1 MKKTQSV
8 AFRVIGSFV
17 IGMIIF
23 AIALFMVIDTRL
35 ESGVVNYMEET
46 LVNESKGVTLII
58 DEMGANLKNAAGWM
72 AEIFSKG
79 YEENGFKP
87 VYVYEV
93 CHQTI
98 EYYNTENAAI
108 FDAQGKKKTT
118 TSLGSVDAA
127 AYVSKA
133 LKGEEAFDIY
143 KENKEIFGICAKP
156 IKVNGQIVGVAV
168 TKQQISGD
176 ALIKRVT
183 DMYNIEATYFSGNKR
198 IYTSLTGMKGTDIK
212 DSSIINRVMQGE
224 DVVLITTINGTRYIA
239 VYFPIK
245 DQKGNA
251 LTAFFLG
258 ERLSVV
264 TDIATGIFLPLISIT
279 IVLTVV
285 LLLVMILLVYRLII
299 KKLNFVRDS
308 MENLASGDAD
318 LTTRIPV
325 KGSDEFAELSSHV
338 NVFIGILQEIVKKLA
353 EAQNSLGEIGLKL
366 GTNAQETASATT
378 QIMANIDSVRRQS
391 ESQAEAVA
399 NTSDVLTKSAISVQE
414 LVDLINNQVAGITQS
429 SAAIEQMLSNINSVT
444 NSVKKMAGNI
454 QVLDANVTE
463 SSTKID
469 NVTAKVTEMSEQSK
483 MLLQANNMIAQVAS
497 QTNLLAMNAA
507 IEAAHAGEAG
517 KGFSV
522 VADEIRKLAET
533 TSNQSKQINT
543 ELKGISASIQEVVGL
558 SKDSQNSFESIVTQL
573 NSTDTIMRQID
584 NAMTEQSQASNQI
597 LEALND
603 MKNQSSTVNEKSGE
617 LKLGIENVQND
628 MAQVAQISQTIL
640 GSMDEMTAGSQE
652 ISASTQSVSGLAS
665 QTKENI
671 DVMSSL
677 LSQFKA

>member
-1 MKKTQSV
+1 MRKIQSV
-8 AFRVIGSFV
+8 AFRVIGSLV
-17 IGMIIF
+17 VGMFIF
-23 AIALFMVIDTRL
+23 TMALFVVIDTRL
-35 ESGVVNYMEET
+35 ESGVIKYMEET
-46 LVNESKGVTLII
+46 LVDETKGVYLII
-58 DEMGANLKNAAGWM
+58 DDMSSNLKNAAGWL
-72 AEIFSKG
+72 AEMFAKG
-79 YEENGFKP
+79 YEENEFKP
-87 VYVYEV
+87 VFVNDV
-93 CHQTI
+93 CHQAI
-98 EYYNTENAAI
+98 QYYNTENAAI
-108 FDAQGKKKTT
+108 YDAAGKKKTT
-118 TSLGSVDAA
+118 TSLGSVDASS
-127 AYVSKA
+127 YVSQA
-133 LKGEEAFDIY
+133 LSGSEAFGIY
-143 KENKEIFGICAKP
+143 KENKEVFGICAKP
-156 IKVNGQIVGVAV
+156 IKVNNKIVGAAV

-176 ALIKRVT
+176 TLIKRVT
-183 DMYNIEATYFSGNKR
+183 DMYNLEATYFSDHKR
-198 IYTSLTGMKGTDIK
+198 IYTSLVGMKGTDIK
-212 DSSIINRVMQGE
+212 DTSIIDRAMKGE
-224 DVVLITTINGTRYIA
+224 SLVLITTINGTRYIA

-245 DQKGNA
+245 DQNGKPV
-251 LTAFFLG
+251 TTFFLG
-258 ERLSVV
+258 EKLSVV
-264 TDIATGIFLPLISIT
+264 RDIATEIFIPLIT
-279 IVLTVV
+279 MTAVLTVV
-285 LLLVMILLVYRLII
+285 LLLVMILLTYRLII
-299 KKLNFVRDS
+299 RKLNFVRDS

-325 KGSDEFAELSSHV
+325 KGQDEFAELSSHV
-338 NVFIGILQEIVKKLA
+338 NVFIGILQEIVKKLT
-353 EAQNSLGEIGLKL
+353 EAQTSLGEIGLSL

-378 QIMANIDSVRRQS
+378 EIMANIDSVRHQS
-391 ESQAEAVA
+391 ETQAEAVA
-399 NTSDVLTKSAISVQE
+399 DTVDVLAKSAISVQE

-444 NSVKKMAGNI
+444 NSVKKMSDNI
-454 QVLDANVTE
+454 QVLDSNVTE

-469 NVTAKVTEMSEQSK
+469 NVTAKVTEMAEQSK

-573 NSTDTIMRQID
+573 SSTDSIMQQID

-597 LEALND
+597 LIALND

-617 LKLGIENVQND
+617 LKYGIENVQDN

-652 ISASTQSVSGLAS
+652 ISASTQSVSGLAT

-677 LSQFKA
+677 LKQFKA